1 MREVGTLTFPT
12 SLVRRASRERRNQR
26 LLTMRMATTI
36 AVLKTHK
43 RVIVLSLIFAYAVFL
58 LINPDEFG
66 RFYALFFG
74 AINVAFIASQVFW
87 IRRVRK
93 LGKRLMLSK
102 RWRWG
107 SGAAGLIIYFS
118 FKSLKPSTHS

>member
-1 MREVGTLTFPT
+1 MIESLSFSGTK
-12 SLVRRASRERRNQR
+12 
-26 LLTMRMATTI
+26 MATMI
-36 AVLKTHK
+36 SFFRAHK
-43 RVIVLSLIFAYAVFL
+43 RVIVLSLIFAYTVFL

-87 IRRVRK
+87 IRRVHE
-93 LGKRLMLSK
+93 LGKRLMPSK

-107 SGAAGLIIYFS
+107 LGAAGLIIYF
-118 FKSLKPSTHS
+118 FLLAYNLFTPLRALA